1 MKEAIIIGWVNHKH
15 PAVCG
20 ETMKNQLMINKLEEN
35 GIKCLVMDFYKWRSH
50 PWVLVKLLYALLFH
64 RNASLI
70 FCTST
75 QNVYPMMKVMKTVS
89 WKQHTIHWVIGGSLG
104 DKVQN
109 GTFDSKV
116 IGYMNWT
123 LVESNIMVEQ
133 LTKAGVKN
141 VIQVPNYGEVAES
154 YENVFNSKL
163 TTLAN
168 VNYKGFLNLRESKGY
183 DTLST
188 YDMMLFPTYWK
199 GEGFAG
205 IFIDAFISGVP
216 IIASEWAHNRQF
228 LKEGKTALFVP
239 IHNTTALADMMEECI
254 NGQYNLSEMAI
265 ECQKEAEKYDVNNVI
280 TQMLLSKIEIL

>member
-141 VIQVPNYGEVAES
+141 VIQVPNFKPHPYS
-154 YENVFNSKL
+154 HK
-163 TTLAN
+163 
-168 VNYKGFLNLRESKGY
+168 
-183 DTLST
+183 
-188 YDMMLFPTYWK
+188 
-199 GEGFAG
+199 
-205 IFIDAFISGVP
+205 
-216 IIASEWAHNRQF
+216 
-228 LKEGKTALFVP
+228 
-239 IHNTTALADMMEECI
+239 
-254 NGQYNLSEMAI
+254 
-265 ECQKEAEKYDVNNVI
+265 
-280 TQMLLSKIEIL
+280 